1 MMLFFIEGDQLKTI
15 WHDKFFNAQK
25 DNLKPGDYVKLVD
38 AMNMIIENSLE
49 ANEKILVSSH
59 IPGNEW
65 EGTPW
70 APIYYD
76 ACGRDYDHSAQFFG
90 LLVAQVLMDR
100 SEKWYCIRQEKS
112 AADGKEMRGMTYW
125 KSEK

>member
-1 MMLFFIEGDQLKTI
+1 MLFSIYDEQVNTI
-15 WHDKFFNAQK
+15 WYEKFFNAQRS
-25 DNLKPGDYVKLVD
+25 NLKNGDYEKMIEAMSGIVD
-38 AMNMIIENSLE
+38 SSLE
-49 ANEKILVSSH
+49 NKEKILVASY
-59 IPGNEW
+59 IPGSDW
-65 EGTPW
+65 DDTPW

-100 SEKWYCIRQEKS
+100 SDKWYFIRQEKS
-112 AADGKEMRGMTYW
+112 ALDGKEMRGMTYW